1 MHYRHHYHA
10 GNFADVFK
18 HLLLIGLIQA
28 LNRKDKP
35 WFFLDTHAG
44 AGSYDLRHDIAAKTA
59 EWRDGIG
66 RLAGLSSHDPVLAE
80 YLRLA
85 ADPARYPGSPLIA
98 AALARPGDRLALCEK
113 VPEVAEALD
122 RTLRSLP
129 RGENKLADWA
139 VHHRDGYEAASLLP
153 PKEKRGLVLIDP
165 PFERSDEFDAIAELI
180 ASAQGRFAQGQYVA
194 WYPVKNRFE
203 ADRFV
208 RRVARDSAR
217 PVLDVRFDNGEPAE
231 GQMHVCGMLVV
242 NPPFRLLESL
252 QAAFD
257 EMRRHLALGSGAAVT
272 SQWLKTEDQ
281 CLRN

>member
-44 AGSYDLRHDIAAKTA
+44 AGHYDLRHDIAAKTA

-66 RLAGLSSHDPVLAE
+66 RLVGMSSADPVLAE
-80 YLRLA
+80 YLKLA
-85 ADPARYPGSPLIA
+85 GNLAQYPGSPLIA
-98 AALARPGDRLALCEK
+98 AALARPGDRLGLCEK
-113 VPEVAEALD
+113 VPEVAEQLE

-129 RGENKLADWA
+129 RAEHKPADWA
-139 VHHRDGYEAASLLP
+139 VHLRDGYEAASLLP

-165 PFERSDEFDAIAELI
+165 PFERTDEFDAIADLI
-180 ASAQGRFAQGQYVA
+180 ASAQGRFAQAQITA
-194 WYPVKNRFE
+194 WYPVKNRFA

-217 PVLDVRFDNGEPAE
+217 PVLDIRFDNGEPAE
-231 GQMHVCGMLVV
+231 GQMHVCGMLVM

-252 QAAFD
+252 QPAFD
-257 EMRRHLALGSGAAVT
+257 EMRRHLALGPGAAVA
-272 SQWLKTEDQ
+272 SQWLKTEEQ
-281 CLRN
+281 CLKN